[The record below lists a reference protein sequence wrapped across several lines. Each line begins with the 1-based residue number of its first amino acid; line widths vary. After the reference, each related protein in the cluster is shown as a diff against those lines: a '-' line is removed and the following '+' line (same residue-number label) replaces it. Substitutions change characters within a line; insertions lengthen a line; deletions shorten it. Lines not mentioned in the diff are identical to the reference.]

1 MRLLI
6 SGTNCYPESI
16 GIGKYT
22 GEMAAWLVEH
32 GHEVRVV
39 AAPPYYPEWK
49 IGAGYSSWCYRRES
63 VGGFVI
69 IRCPLWIP
77 ARPSGLKRLL
87 HLASFALSSF
97 PVMLQQIL
105 WRPDVV
111 IVVEPP
117 LMCAPAGWLVAR
129 LAGAKAWLHIQDFEV
144 DAAFDMGIL
153 RSARLRSWVLA
164 IERWL
169 MGGFDRISTISPK
182 MCEKLIGKGV
192 PSDNTV
198 LFPNWVD
205 LSQIVPQ
212 ADDGR
217 LRAELGIPANKVVAL
232 YSGNMG
238 EKQGLEVL
246 LEAAKLACSDARVQ
260 FVLCGDGAS
269 RQRLQAVYGD
279 LSNVTW
285 CPLQPID
292 RLSELLSMA
301 DVHLLPQR
309 ADVAD
314 LVMPSKLT
322 GMLASGRPVLATAHR
337 GTQVAEIVA
346 QCGVVTPPG
355 DAVALWQALQALA
368 GMRDNR
374 LELGLRARSYAENCL
389 GRDAI
394 LGAFEKQLS
403 KVISAAHRTG

>member
-1 MRLLI
+1 MRVLI
-6 SGTNCYPESI
+6 SGANCYPEQI

-22 GEMAAWLVEH
+22 GEMAAWLAGR

-69 IRCPLWIP
+69 LRCPLWIP
-77 ARPSGLKRLL
+77 ARPSGLKRLF

-97 PVMLQQIL
+97 PVMLSQIF

-111 IVVEPP
+111 LVVEPP

-129 LAGAKAWLHIQDFEV
+129 LTGAKAWLHIQDFEV

-153 RSARLRSWVLA
+153 RSTRLRSWVLA

-182 MCEKLIGKGV
+182 MREKLIDKGV
-192 PSDNTV
+192 LADNTI

-205 LSQIVPQ
+205 LSQITPRT
-212 ADDGR
+212 DDGR
-217 LRAELGIPANKVVAL
+217 LRAELAVPTDKVVAL

-260 FVLCGDGAS
+260 FVLCGEGAS

-285 CPLQPID
+285 CPLQPLD
-292 RLSELLSMA
+292 RLSELLNMA

-322 GMLASGRPVLATAHR
+322 GMLASGRPVLATAHA
-337 GTQVAEIVA
+337 GTQVAEVVV
-346 QCGVVTPPG
+346 QCGVVIPPG
-355 DAVALWQALQALA
+355 DAPALWRALQTLVEA
-368 GMRDNR
+368 RDDR
-374 LELGLRARSYAENCL
+374 LELGQQARSYAENHL
-389 GRDAI
+389 GQDVI
-394 LGAFEKQLS
+394 LGEFEKQLFN
-403 KVISAAHRTG
+403 VVHAERRTG